1 MRKAKRHVKQRG
13 VEGGARF
20 EEVREGSEKSVIAL
34 LHLLAN
40 LNKLLIAFSVEKA
53 IFTQYISQL
62 QLVDSNSAQTDNF
75 LTTQN
80 RPSSPLTYLTV
91 ETVLPPIF
99 MISKVT
105 QLGLLIIVTR

>member
-40 LNKLLIAFSVEKA
+40 LNKLPIAFSVEKA

-75 LTTQN
+75 LNTKQAFISPYIFDSGN
-80 RPSSPLTYLTV
+80 SSPSDLHD
-91 ETVLPPIF
+91 
-99 MISKVT
+99 
-105 QLGLLIIVTR
+105 Q